1 MQEYPQQAQVSSQPQ
16 ANQPGRRLPGAL
28 DPRNYDPRRAVDPAQ
43 MQQQMQKLA
52 RAQAVARAKAQATST
67 VFLATVVSLATSAFG
82 VVAALAWN
90 QAIQDNLKSVTSS
103 SLFAKLTQAQR
114 ELVYAVIVTFIAV
127 IVILALSRIAARLAK
142 KSAIDV
148 AEAEQ
153 GSV

>member
-1 MQEYPQQAQVSSQPQ
+1 MQEYPQQAQAGAQPQ

-43 MQQQMQKLA
+43 MQKLV

-90 QAIQDNLKSVTSS
+90 TAIEDNLKSVTSS
-103 SLFAKLTQAQR
+103 SFFSKMTTGQK
-114 ELVYAVIVTFIAV
+114 ELIYAVIVTFIAV
-127 IVILALSRIAARLAK
+127 VVILALSRVAARLAK
-142 KSAIDV
+142 KSAVDV
-148 AEAEQ
+148 AEAET

>member
-1 MQEYPQQAQVSSQPQ
+1 MQEYPQQAQVGGQPQ

-90 QAIQDNLKSVTSS
+90 QAIQDNLAAVTSS
-103 SLFAKLTQAQR
+103 SFFHRFSPAQR
-114 ELVYAVIVTFIAV
+114 ELIYAVLVTFIAV
-127 IVILALSRIAARLAK
+127 IVILALSRVAARLAK
-142 KSAIDV
+142 KSAFDV